1 MSSSKLIS
9 EKFEAQAVIL
19 AGGFGTR
26 LKSVLG
32 SEIPKPMAPFA
43 GIPLLEHQITL
54 LRRHGFKRI
63 MILVHHQA
71 DYIQTYFGDGT
82 SFGIQIKYSI
92 EKIPRGTAGAIYDCL
107 SQLSD
112 VFVVLYGDTYLDV
125 DLTHFYETKKDDFAV
140 VTFCHPNSHPFDSD
154 LLELDSFGRVLSVFR
169 PSKSGEDLYKNIVNA
184 ALYVADK
191 RIFKSYVKGSGV
203 MDISSELFPILLEHN
218 EHIQAYKSVE
228 FIKDMGTPKRYH
240 DVQESVLGGATER
253 LSRRNKRLCLF
264 LDRDGVINK
273 EDIIKIKF
281 SEKLNDLILTGK
293 SADKYF
299 LFVTEN
305 DRFGLNDSS
314 VVVSSN
320 TVSYYGADLDSS
332 LHVVLGD
339 DAILANSSATSR
351 ILDIEGTGKTTLIR
365 TENNPSIMIIDPN
378 ITMNMIQGEIG
389 SDVGYPTNRDS
400 LDNQIIQIASG
411 QNTESIY
418 SKFAVLVDD
427 EEQPTIA
434 NFYPYVSDTMGVYP
448 YTPVKGFI
456 TGRNLIYYS
465 DLVSILSNY
474 PAIDFNSSQLKS
486 NTDYLP
492 QLLKT
497 IEGSVNINP
506 LVDDLLDYK
515 FDGLAGDLNDSLV
528 IVNPLKQM
536 FTSINEPLEFSFEDS
551 GLFPEDFLNKNNM
564 ELAYDSE
571 FDNSW
576 NFNETS
582 VNNNFEI
589 SKPGIKLIN
598 SQLWIK
604 VNTILE
610 NQFTV
615 NSYQITIDERERPRS
630 DGENFIWSAPNPYKI
645 GNNEPMVIEY
655 EISNNIN
662 KVEVLIIDS
671 GGTLVYIWEDYELS
685 KNIGRNRISGGW
697 SARNKSAFKVS
708 SGMYLL
714 VLKIDNEI
722 KSSWMMVIR

>member
-273 EDIIKIKF
+273 EVGHLTKIDQFQLLPNVAKAIRLMN
-281 SEKLNDLILTGK
+281 SYGVLVIC
-293 SADKYF
+293 
-299 LFVTEN
+299 VTN
-305 DRFGLNDSS
+305 QPVIARG
-314 VVVSSN
+314 
-320 TVSYYGADLDSS
+320 
-332 LHVVLGD
+332 
-339 DAILANSSATSR
+339 
-351 ILDIEGTGKTTLIR
+351 
-365 TENNPSIMIIDPN
+365 N
-378 ITMNMIQGEIG
+378 ITFEELLHIHMKMEVELGKQGA
-389 SDVGYPTNRDS
+389 Y
-400 LDNQIIQIASG
+400 LDD
-411 QNTESIY
+411 IY
-418 SKFAVLVDD
+418 FCPHHPD
-427 EEQPTIA
+427 
-434 NFYPYVSDTMGVYP
+434 
-448 YTPVKGFI
+448 KGFDGEVVDLKI
-456 TGRNLIYYS
+456 SCNCRKPKPGMLLQAIEEYNIDKENSWIFGDHSRDIMAGEAAGLQTILMGHLSDDKKEQTINPTLVEEDILKACKKVLEAM
-465 DLVSILSNY
+465 DLV
-474 PAIDFNSSQLKS
+474 Q
-486 NTDYLP
+486 
-492 QLLKT
+492 
-497 IEGSVNINP
+497 
-506 LVDDLLDYK
+506 
-515 FDGLAGDLNDSLV
+515 GDLSL
-528 IVNPLKQM
+528 
-536 FTSINEPLEFSFEDS
+536 
-551 GLFPEDFLNKNNM
+551 
-564 ELAYDSE
+564 
-571 FDNSW
+571 
-576 NFNETS
+576 
-582 VNNNFEI
+582 
-589 SKPGIKLIN
+589 
-598 SQLWIK
+598 
-604 VNTILE
+604 
-610 NQFTV
+610 
-615 NSYQITIDERERPRS
+615 
-630 DGENFIWSAPNPYKI
+630 
-645 GNNEPMVIEY
+645 
-655 EISNNIN
+655 
-662 KVEVLIIDS
+662 
-671 GGTLVYIWEDYELS
+671 
-685 KNIGRNRISGGW
+685 
-697 SARNKSAFKVS
+697 
-708 SGMYLL
+708 
-714 VLKIDNEI
+714 
-722 KSSWMMVIR
+722 